1 MKNSKEKKEEDVS
14 ESEAAEEKSS
24 GEETDLQDV
33 SESEKAEETGQK
45 KMSIA
50 DRANLVNHLE
60 EDEEEKE

>member
-1 MKNSKEKKEEDVS
+1 MCIRDRDVS

-24 GEETDLQDV
+24 GEVTDLQDV
-33 SESEKAEETGQK
+33 SESEKAEGTGQK

-60 EDEEEKE
+60 EDEEKKE